1 MRKLRRIE
9 EQELKRLENLKDLYI
24 SEMMGK
30 CELINEFMKEVR
42 SGSWYERM
50 KNIALAIDREKENE
64 KTDEKHN

>member
-30 CELINEFMKEVR
+30 TELINEFMKEVR

-50 KNIALAIDREKENE
+50 KNIALAIEREKENE
-64 KTDEKHN
+64 I